1 MGEWVVEEEVARSAV
16 ETEFWE
22 WETSILNG
30 LF

>member
-1 MGEWVVEEEVARSAV
+1 MGVVYEEEVARSAV
-16 ETEFWE
+16 ETEYWE